1 MINISEALTEYLSST
16 TRLLGQYVRVEIT
29 TKYGVQYTINDAELS
44 GGSIKLSK
52 NQLVLVPLILANV
65 I

>member
-29 TKYGVQYTINDAELS
+29 TKYGIQYTISDAELC
-44 GGSIKLSK
+44 GGSIKLNK
-52 NQLVLVPLILANV
+52 NQLVVVPLILANV